1 MSTLSL
7 ASLQW
12 PIAVKHLQQDELV
25 YLTEL
30 TELTEQLPMLGSL
43 EELTIIDS
51 RGFSYQIENCA
62 AGLQL
67 HLSRPQ
73 PSMERLI
80 EWVRLHASQAGHCCT
95 SKLAAN
101 NIEQLFTILAFIE
114 DGEL

>member
-1 MSTLSL
+1 MPTLSL

-12 PIAVKHLQQDELV
+12 PIAVKHLQQEELV

-30 TELTEQLPMLGSL
+30 AELTEQLPMLGSL
-43 EELTIIDS
+43 DELTIIDS
-51 RGFSYQIENCA
+51 QGYSYQIDNA
-62 AGLQL
+62 AAAWQL
-67 HLSRPQ
+67 HLSTPQ
-73 PSMERLI
+73 PSMEQLI

-101 NIEQLFTILAFIE
+101 DIQQLFAILEFIE